1 MFNVACKQNNI
12 PDEFS
17 EPGGD
22 SDGGTTPVDP
32 EPENNEDSNN
42 GSEEEVAPDPNRP
55 DIDLKPLDEDGNII
69 DEPEGSVENVTQET
83 EKQKSKTD
91 SSDPLMVYIILGGTF
106 VLANAI
112 GYAIYRVVKTYRDS
126 RSNLLI
132 K

>member
-32 EPENNEDSNN
+32 EPENNEKSNN

-55 DIDLKPLDEDGNII
+55 DIDLKPLDDDGNII
-69 DEPEGSVENVTQET
+69 NESEGSVENVTQET
-83 EKQKSKTD
+83 EK
-91 SSDPLMVYIILGGTF
+91 
-106 VLANAI
+106 
-112 GYAIYRVVKTYRDS
+112 
-126 RSNLLI
+126 
-132 K
+132 

>member
-32 EPENNEDSNN
+32 EPENNEENNN

-55 DIDLKPLDEDGNII
+55 DIDLKPLDDDGNII
-69 DEPEGSVENVTQET
+69 DEAEGSVENVTQET
-83 EKQKSKTD
+83 EK
-91 SSDPLMVYIILGGTF
+91 
-106 VLANAI
+106 
-112 GYAIYRVVKTYRDS
+112 
-126 RSNLLI
+126 
-132 K
+132 

>member
-32 EPENNEDSNN
+32 EPENNEESNN

-83 EKQKSKTD
+83 EKQKTSKLHSPRPQNSITKRW
-91 SSDPLMVYIILGGTF
+91 
-106 VLANAI
+106 
-112 GYAIYRVVKTYRDS
+112 YREVSAPVRAVPEWAHTHT
-126 RSNLLI
+126 L
-132 K
+132 